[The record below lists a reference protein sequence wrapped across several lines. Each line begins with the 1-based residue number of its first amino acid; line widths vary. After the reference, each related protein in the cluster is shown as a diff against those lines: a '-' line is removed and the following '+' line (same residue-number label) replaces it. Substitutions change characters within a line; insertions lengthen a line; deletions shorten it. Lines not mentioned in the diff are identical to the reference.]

1 MAYFPLL
8 IDLDGMYCLVSG
20 GGRLALH
27 KAELL
32 LQSGADVTVIAP
44 EISPELAALPVRQL
58 RRAGRASAGA
68 DGRAAGRHGRA
79 APASPRRV

>member
-8 IDLDGMYCLVSG
+8 IDLDGMHCLVAG

-32 LQSGADVTVIAP
+32 LQSGADVTVIAS
-44 EISPELAALPVRQL
+44 EICPELAALPVRQL
-58 RRAGRASAGA
+58 RRASAGA
-68 DGRAAGRHGRA
+68 DGRASGRHGRA
-79 APASPRRV
+79 APAGPRRV